1 MSAGAEIVVIRF
13 AEGWTLLARSGRWG
27 RYASSE
33 QAERAGRRIQNRELG
48 QGRECLL
55 LLQDA
60 SGRLRPADI

>member
-1 MSAGAEIVVIRF
+1 MSAGPEIIVIRF

-33 QAERAGRRIQNRELG
+33 DAERAGRRFQDRELA
-48 QGRECLL
+48 QGRECML

-60 SGRLRPADI
+60 SGRLRPVDR